1 MIILGIKG
9 DSLLLNIQRV
19 SSASVEINGE
29 ILSSIGLGLLVLVCA
44 MPNDNNQTCE
54 KVAEK
59 VLNIRIFNDEFGKM
73 NKSLVDIGG
82 SILLVSQFTLAANTK
97 RGNRPDFKNAMSPKQ
112 AEKIFDQLVK
122 IIKRKKVPTKTG
134 MFGNHMKLRI
144 INDGPVT
151 IPLEFH

>member
-29 ILSSIGLGLLVLVCA
+29 ILGSIGLGLLVLVCA

-112 AEKIFDQLVK
+112 AKKIFDQLVK